1 MRRAASGST
10 VAIDNAA
17 RRSGS
22 MNASGRLVDDC
33 GAVAPIASS
42 SGSASCKRTRFGT
55 ARTPAWLVLATL
67 VALAL
72 TTPSAHAHHSTAA
85 LYDRNRIIETEGVIT
100 KVAWANPHVRL
111 ELRDAADG
119 GRVWQI
125 ESNSVSIVSRFGLTA
140 DLLTVGSRVK
150 IAGNPGRVDRDLLF
164 LTNLLLPTGAEV
176 LFGAGIPARW
186 SQRTIGTDVRGA
198 VAADPS
204 RGLFRVWTNTVA
216 PPQFWGDSYPLT
228 PAAAAAQAKFD
239 PIGDDPTKGCRP
251 KGMPYVMEQPY
262 PIELVDA
269 GDTIL
274 LKLEEYDTVRTIAM
288 HGEAA
293 ASTQRPARL
302 GTSVGRW
309 DGAALVV
316 TTTDI
321 DYPFV
326 NNTGIPLG
334 RGASIVE
341 RFTPTLD
348 GSRLEYSMT
357 IDDPATFTAPVTLRK
372 AWEWRPGEQLRPYD
386 CRR

>member
-1 MRRAASGST
+1 
-10 VAIDNAA
+10 
-17 RRSGS
+17 
-22 MNASGRLVDDC
+22 MNASGRPVDNT
-33 GAVAPIASS
+33 GRVAPVMRSR
-42 SGSASCKRTRFGT
+42 GSKSCKRTRFGE
-55 ARTPAWLVLATL
+55 ARKRASVVLATL

-72 TTPSAHAHHSTAA
+72 TTSSAHAHHSTAA
-85 LYDRNRIIETEGVIT
+85 LYDRSRVVEAEGEIT
-100 KVAWANPHVRL
+100 KVAWTNPHVRL
-111 ELRDAADG
+111 ELRDAADA
-119 GRVWQI
+119 GRLWQI

-186 SQRTIGTDVRGA
+186 SQRTIGTDVRSA

-239 PIGDDPTKGCRP
+239 PIADDPTKGCAP

-262 PIELVDA
+262 PVEFVDA

-288 HGEAA
+288 RGGAP
-293 ASTQRPARL
+293 ASTRGPARL

-309 DGAALVV
+309 DGNALVV
-316 TTTDI
+316 TTKDI

-326 NNTGIPLG
+326 NNTGVPLG
-334 RGASIVE
+334 RGASIEE

-357 IDDPATFTAPVTLRK
+357 IDDPATFTTRVTLRK